1 MKTKPVLLLDADELQ
16 PHNFDKENTD
26 MKATKS
32 IRNFDL
38 DTKQGKLFKA
48 LVLDRETLTESQIS
62 KRFGIKNPTATISVI
77 RQRGYAV
84 YANER
89 VAGNNVRVTEYRH
102 GEASRK
108 MVSLA
113 YKAMQAGMTV

>member
-1 MKTKPVLLLDADELQ
+1 MAKKPVLLLNADELQ
-16 PHNFDKENTD
+16 PQNLNEENTD
-26 MKATKS
+26 MKATKT
-32 IRNFDL
+32 IRKFDL
-38 DTKQGKLFKA
+38 NTKQGRLFKA

-84 YANER
+84 YANNR
-89 VAGNNVRVTEYRH
+89 KAGNNVEVTEYRH

-108 MVSLA
+108 MVALA
-113 YKAMQAGMTV
+113 YKAMQAGFTV

>member
-1 MKTKPVLLLDADELQ
+1 
-16 PHNFDKENTD
+16 

-32 IRNFDL
+32 IRKFDL
-38 DTKQGKLFKA
+38 TTKQGKLFKA
-48 LVLDRETLTESQIS
+48 LVLDRETLTESQIT
-62 KRFGIKNPTATISVI
+62 KRFGIANPTATISTI

-89 VAGNNVRVTEYRH
+89 VAGNNVKVTEYRH

-108 MVSLA
+108 MVALA
-113 YKAMQAGMTV
+113 YKAMSAGFTV

>member
-1 MKTKPVLLLDADELQ
+1 MKTTVVNCKDAVNKQ
-16 PHNFDKENTD
+16 PLTQEETE

-32 IRNFDL
+32 IRKFDL
-38 DTKQGKLFKA
+38 KTKQGKLFKA
-48 LVLDRETLTESQIS
+48 LVMDRETLTEAQIS
-62 KRFGIKNPTATISVI
+62 KRFGIANPTATISVI

-89 VAGNNVRVTEYRH
+89 VAGNNVKVTEYRH

-108 MVSLA
+108 LVALA
-113 YKAMQAGMTV
+113 YKAQSLGITV